1 MPPTSS
7 PVPRLS
13 SVLSAVFTVHTIASR
28 SPPRHR
34 RTSNQQQGSA
44 STVCHPARLA
54 SSSSPPSGGEGKAA
68 IQPWRAI
75 PSRSPSRPS
84 PPCRGASA
92 YWRTPPERGGQRA
105 AISGRRGSSVRFKVS
120 GFFTRLYRSKYQLFI
135 FSVGLSRAKPVHR
148 GNGNYT

>member
-34 RTSNQQQGSA
+34 RTSNQQ
-44 STVCHPARLA
+44 PATGQRLDGLP
-54 SSSSPPSGGEGKAA
+54 SPSGGEGKAA
-68 IQPWRAI
+68 IQPGRAI

-105 AISGRRGSSVRFKVS
+105 AISGRQGSSVRFKVS